1 MCKKI
6 AVLID
11 AENISARDAGI
22 ILQKIERI
30 GSVVICRAYAD
41 WSLAHTKSWQEY
53 VRQNP
58 VKPVQCFHE
67 GKAKEVVDKQI
78 IMDSVEVVL
87 QNPNINSFCLVSS
100 DQGYADL
107 ILKIHSMGK
116 FVLGFGEKLKTKLDS
131 RFVRAFDE
139 FFFVEDLRE
148 SFKAESPESAENEN
162 RTETDAEFLER
173 VFSELEEKSREKNS
187 VFYSSLAKKI
197 QETRPELK
205 RKKLTEWIKQFSG
218 KFELSGRYLLRKF

>member
-1 MCKKI
+1 
-6 AVLID
+6 
-11 AENISARDAGI
+11 
-22 ILQKIERI
+22 
-30 GSVVICRAYAD
+30 
-41 WSLAHTKSWQEY
+41 
-53 VRQNP
+53 
-58 VKPVQCFHE
+58 
-67 GKAKEVVDKQI
+67 
-78 IMDSVEVVL
+78 
-87 QNPNINSFCLVSS
+87 
-100 DQGYADL
+100 
-107 ILKIHSMGK
+107 
-116 FVLGFGEKLKTKLDS
+116 
-131 RFVRAFDE
+131 
-139 FFFVEDLRE
+139 VEDLRE